1 MVKAMERVRLM
12 AVYIILPAR
21 EHQHQLCAGFAQLDF
36 ASPRAYLAL
45 TSSTKPQLAL
55 VLAAT
60 GKIAT
65 RQQGFARGCKTA
77 FGHVGFRHIT
87 RKPLEKPRNV

>member
-12 AVYIILPAR
+12 AAYIILPAR
-21 EHQHQLCAGFAQLDF
+21 EHQYQLCAGFAQLDF
-36 ASPRAYLAL
+36 ASSRAYLAL
-45 TSSTKPQLAL
+45 TSSTKLQLVL

-77 FGHVGFRHIT
+77 FGHVGLRHIT